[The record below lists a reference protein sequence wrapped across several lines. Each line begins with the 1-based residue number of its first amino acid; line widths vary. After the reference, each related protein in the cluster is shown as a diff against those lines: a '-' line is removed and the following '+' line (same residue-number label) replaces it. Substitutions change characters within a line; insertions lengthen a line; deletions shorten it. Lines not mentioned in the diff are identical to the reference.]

1 MKHDCYILLNNTSAE
16 GTMRAAH
23 EKHSGIS
30 GAAHPLFYLL
40 AALISILSFSG
51 CTEYL
56 GENPDNRIELNVAD
70 DYYATLTGAYPEA
83 WHLFTELM
91 TDNYRYYDYTSWN
104 SGTLVSWLKPYYLW
118 SDEYILNLPVG
129 PEFAWGNYYRSIYAA
144 NVVLEGIDNAQ
155 GDETFKQSIKGEALL
170 VRAYCHFMLVNL
182 FAVHFNE
189 ATAVEDLGIPYVIE
203 TEKEG
208 IVHYQ
213 RDNLA
218 FVYDRIEEDALQ
230 GIQLLGN
237 YFSDF
242 PKYHFTKEAAYA
254 FLSRLYLYK
263 SDWEKCIEY
272 SNLALQIKSTV
283 RNLVEDY
290 NTYFELNDFE
300 GFRNDYFSSGKE
312 NILLMNKTLEWISY
326 PATGFYA
333 NEFRTEFLSGDLRG
347 GLFVFNDNTNLNWH
361 SLKFI
366 GQFKDGQQF
375 SNVALFTVEEVLL
388 NRAEALVRKQ
398 DPDIVGAL
406 NDLNSILES
415 RYEVFNPLTFSMFS
429 GSETQVLE
437 RIVDERRYELCYEGF
452 RWFDLKRFNKPVE
465 HDNAGVTLTLSG
477 DDLRYVIQ
485 IPDKELSVNELMVA
499 NPR

>member
-1 MKHDCYILLNNTSAE
+1 MAFVFI
-16 GTMRAAH
+16 
-23 EKHSGIS
+23 IS
-30 GAAHPLFYLL
+30 VT
-40 AALISILSFSG
+40 G
-51 CTEYL
+51 CTKYL
-56 GENPDNRIELNVAD
+56 EENPDNRVELTTAD
-70 DYYATLTGAYPEA
+70 DYYATLTGAIPEA

-91 TDNYRYYDYTSWN
+91 TDNYRYYDYPSWN

-118 SDEYILNLPVG
+118 SDEYILDLPVG
-129 PEFAWGNYYRSIYAA
+129 PEFAWNNYYHSIYAS
-144 NVVLEGIDNAQ
+144 NVVLEGIDNVK

-170 VRAYCHFMLVNL
+170 VRAYCHFMLVNM
-182 FAVHFNE
+182 FAVHYDE
-189 ATAVEDLGIPYVIE
+189 ATANDDLGIPYVVE

-213 RDNLA
+213 RDNMA

-237 YFSDF
+237 YISDF
-242 PKYHFTKEAAYA
+242 PRYHFTKEAAYA
-254 FLSRLYLYK
+254 FMSRFYLYK
-263 SDWEKCIEY
+263 SDWEKSIQY

-283 RNLVEDY
+283 RNLIEDY
-290 NTYFELNDFE
+290 NTYFEVNDFE

-347 GLFVFNDNTNLNWH
+347 GLFVFNDNANINWH

-366 GQFKDGQQF
+366 GQFKDGQQY

-398 DPDIVGAL
+398 NPDIVGAL
-406 NDLNSILES
+406 NDLNAILEF

-429 GSETQVLE
+429 GSETQILE
-437 RIVDERRYELCYEGF
+437 RIINERRYELCYEGF
-452 RWFDLKRFNKPVE
+452 RWFDLKRFNKPIE
-465 HDNAGVTLTLSG
+465 HDNAGVTVFLAG

-485 IPDKELSVNELMVA
+485 IPDKELSINELMDA